1 MTDHHNILY
10 VTTRQWNPGDE
21 FIMGGVRA
29 ALRGAGWR
37 PRVEAIYNKSP
48 QVATKWGRFNPF
60 RIRAANLSAGY
71 ADSFVHTAHFDNS
84 FGPHNDINFFDAVVF
99 CGSPGW
105 FGGRLHGLYEKLG
118 NFRGQVLF
126 LGIGASNRAVKLSKT
141 EVDVLRSASVVTV
154 RDEYLHGELTNRYGV
169 ECEWITCPAFLAA
182 PSSVEPDPTSRIGL
196 VYTAAHTNR
205 GHRVSDEHEALQN
218 AIFHRVIETHPDAEV
233 ICNYYDEVDAAAQLF
248 GRERV
253 RHAFDALDYPDLMGE
268 YRYVVSSRVHGCG
281 ISSSVG
287 VPNLLLGHDRRA
299 ATVAGFGSLVTTDVE
314 AVLDAIARFADPIAL
329 AEESARLLEMKAGL
343 MAAYVERVKDRA
355 A

>member
-1 MTDHHNILY
+1 MTDQQNILY

-29 ALRGAGWR
+29 ALRAAGWS

-48 QVATKWGRFNPF
+48 QVTAKWSRFNPF
-60 RIRAANLSAGY
+60 KVRAANLSAGY
-71 ADSFVHTAHFDNS
+71 VDAFVHTAHFDNS

-105 FGGRLHGLYEKLG
+105 FGGRLHGLYEKLST
-118 NFRGQVLF
+118 FHGQVLF

-141 EVDVLRSASVVTV
+141 EVDVLRSAAVVTV
-154 RDEYLHGELTNRYGV
+154 RDEYLHGELTNRYGI

-182 PSSVEPDPTSRIGL
+182 PSTVEPDPTSKIGL

-205 GHRVSDEHEALQN
+205 GHRVSAEHEALQN
-218 AIFHRVIETHPDAEV
+218 AIFHRVIEQHPDTEV
-233 ICNYYDEVDAAAQLF
+233 VCNYYDEVDTAATLF

-253 RHAFDALDYPDLMGE
+253 RYAFDALDYPSLMGE

-287 VPNLLLGHDRRA
+287 VPNILLGHDRRA
-299 ATVAGFGSLVTTDVE
+299 ATVAGFGSLVTTDE
-314 AVLDAIARFADPIAL
+314 AVVLEAIARFAEPSEL
-329 AEESARLLEMKAGL
+329 AAESARLLEMKAHLTATYVGRLKGL
-343 MAAYVERVKDRA
+343 DS
-355 A
+355 